1 MLIHMQELRRVR
13 SGIMGEKDNMVTI
26 HDHGGA
32 EWVYDNY
39 RDGTYLRR
47 VVMPLEILL
56 TNYKRYI
63 ANITLLRGNHE
74 SRQLTRNVEE
84 NPPGLVALGR
94 LYEGLTIVHN
104 IPLRHNQV
112 KVGVKEV
119 RDADALISV
128 LTQEVQLVGQIL
140 NTFVVWLTHLV
151 KRLSEQGVVGP
162 KKPAHALDVNCNF
175 RKFQE

>member
-1 MLIHMQELRRVR
+1 MQELRRVR

-74 SRQLTRNVEE
+74 SRQLTRCNMYV
-84 NPPGLVALGR
+84 LG
-94 LYEGLTIVHN
+94 
-104 IPLRHNQV
+104 
-112 KVGVKEV
+112 
-119 RDADALISV
+119 
-128 LTQEVQLVGQIL
+128 
-140 NTFVVWLTHLV
+140 F
-151 KRLSEQGVVGP
+151 
-162 KKPAHALDVNCNF
+162 
-175 RKFQE
+175 